1 MRNLVHFL
9 GISIKNEKGRDNMIN
24 SHFSIPGTKKYML
37 ESTYW
42 LNKLETEETLL
53 MDKKAI
59 GDFNKKTLIKV
70 NTMQNIRE
78 HKESLTRE
86 ELQHIL
92 GTYTIPKDIRYDLKG
107 REIKQDFYIAL
118 IQNTNLEEIQD
129 INTVKFGIS
138 VKNTR
143 LRSFPTE
150 EGTFE
155 DSGSIEFDLFQE
167 TECSALDAVA
177 ILHESSDRNWFYIQM
192 HNYNGWV
199 KACDIA
205 IAKNK
210 EEIFNYLDT
219 DHFLMVSGNKIGTQ
233 FNHYDERVS
242 RKDFYMGTKIPLEI
256 EPPSNI
262 GNQASLLH
270 HVVKIPLRDNEGFL
284 EFRNALISHKEDV
297 TLGYLPYTR
306 TSILNQAFKLLGD
319 RYDWGNKNNGRDCS
333 SFLMCVYKTVGII
346 LPRNGNHQEIGEGLS
361 YAFDKNATL
370 KERIRTFEN
379 VKPGAAIFSSGHV
392 MLYIGEDDG
401 DHYMI
406 HDFHSYGRRCEDD
419 TLEKIYIN
427 EVAVTSTLLLT
438 SKGNKYIET
447 FSSLLQFE

>member
-1 MRNLVHFL
+1 MWNLVRFL

-24 SHFSIPGTKKYML
+24 SQFSIPGTKKCML

-42 LNKLETEETLL
+42 LNKLETGETLL
-53 MDKKAI
+53 MDKKTI
-59 GDFNKKTLIKV
+59 EDFNKKTLKKV
-70 NTMQNIRE
+70 NTMCNIRE
-78 HKESLTRE
+78 HKEILTRE

-92 GTYTIPKDIRYDLKG
+92 GAYTIPKDIRYDIKG

-118 IQNTNLEEIQD
+118 IQNTNLEGIQD

-150 EGTFE
+150 EGIFE

-192 HNYNGWV
+192 YNYSGWV

-210 EEIFNYLDT
+210 EEIFNYLDI
-219 DHFLMVSGNKIGTQ
+219 DHFLIVIGNKIGTQ

-242 RKDFYMGTKIPLEI
+242 RKDFYMGTRIPLEI
-256 EPPSNI
+256 EPISNI

-270 HVVKIPLRDNEGFL
+270 HVVKIPVRDNEGFL

-306 TSILNQAFKLLGD
+306 TTILNQAFKLLGD

-333 SFLMCVYKTVGII
+333 SFLMCVYKTIGII
-346 LPRNGNHQEIGEGLS
+346 LPRNGGHQEIGEGIS
-361 YAFDKNATL
+361 YIFDKNATL
-370 KERIRTFEN
+370 EERIRIFEK
-379 VKPGAAIFSSGHV
+379 VKPGAAIFSAGHV

-406 HDFHSYGRRCEDD
+406 HDFHSYGKRCDDD
-419 TLEKIYIN
+419 TLEKIYVN
-427 EVAVTSTLLLT
+427 EIAVTSTLLLT

>member
-1 MRNLVHFL
+1 
-9 GISIKNEKGRDNMIN
+9 MIN
-24 SHFSIPGTKKYML
+24 SQSSIPGTKKYML

-42 LNKLETEETLL
+42 LNKLDTGEDLI
-53 MDKKAI
+53 MNKKAI
-59 GDFNKKTLIKV
+59 VHFNKKTFKKV
-70 NTMQNIRE
+70 NTMCNIRE

-92 GTYTIPKDIRYDLKG
+92 GAYTIPKDMRYDIKG
-107 REIKQDFYIAL
+107 MEIKQAFYIAL
-118 IQNTNLEEIQD
+118 IQNTNLKEIQD

-150 EGTFE
+150 EGIFK
-155 DSGSIEFDLFQE
+155 DRDCIEFDLFQE

-177 ILHESSDRNWFYIQM
+177 ILHESSDKNWFYIQM
-192 HNYNGWV
+192 YNYNGWV

-219 DHFLMVSGNKIGTQ
+219 AHFLMVIGNKVSTQ

-242 RKDFYMGTKIPLEI
+242 RKDFYMGIRIPLEI
-256 EPPSNI
+256 EPISSI
-262 GNQASLLH
+262 GNQSSFLQ
-270 HVVKIPLRDNEGFL
+270 HVVKIPVRDNKGFL
-284 EFRNALISHKEDV
+284 EFKNALISHKEEV
-297 TLGYLPYTR
+297 TIGYLPYTR
-306 TSILNQAFKLLGD
+306 ATILNQAFKLLGD

-346 LPRNGNHQEIGEGLS
+346 LPRNGGHQEIGEGIS
-361 YAFDKNATL
+361 YIFDKNATL
-370 KERIRTFEN
+370 EERTRIFEKVN
-379 VKPGAAIFSSGHV
+379 PGAAIFSAGHV

-401 DHYMI
+401 EHYMI
-406 HDFHSYGRRCEDD
+406 HDFNSYGKMCEDN
-419 TLEKIYIN
+419 TLEKIYVN
-427 EVAVTSTLLLT
+427 EIAVTSTLLLT
-438 SKGNKYIET
+438 SKGNKYIEIFT
-447 FSSLLQFE
+447 SLLQFEQANS